1 MHTKWTVISA
11 NTNKTTAREG
21 RRGWIRNV
29 ISSCKSNLRWL
40 VANFNTQGKLSVIK
54 SQIRFIAKTNVFTS
68 YKIYND
74 LITKSC

>member
-1 MHTKWTVISA
+1 MAV
-11 NTNKTTAREG
+11 
-21 RRGWIRNV
+21 
-29 ISSCKSNLRWL
+29 

-74 LITKSC
+74 LITKSCQKYQFFSLDTENFSDENIFD

>member
-1 MHTKWTVISA
+1 MHTKWTTRPQSV
-11 NTNKTTAREG
+11 EE

-68 YKIYND
+68 HKIYND
-74 LITKSC
+74 LITQSGQ

>member
-1 MHTKWTVISA
+1 MAV
-11 NTNKTTAREG
+11 
-21 RRGWIRNV
+21 
-29 ISSCKSNLRWL
+29 

-74 LITKSC
+74 LITKSGQ

>member
-1 MHTKWTVISA
+1 MHTKWTKSS
-11 NTNKTTAREG
+11 G
-21 RRGWIRNV
+21 PQFQWWSRGWIRTV
-29 ISSCKSNLRWL
+29 ISSGKSNLRWL

-74 LITKSC
+74 LITKSGQ